1 MNSENN
7 QNLSIDGDL
16 FIVLVNPSNEYSLW
30 PSDKALPDGWKHAN
44 FSGTKE
50 ECKLYVDQHWLA
62 LMPISK
68 QSSQH

>member
-16 FIVLVNPSNEYSLW
+16 FVVLVNSLNEYSLW
-30 PSDKALPDGWKHAN
+30 PLDKEIPSGWKNVN
-44 FSGTKE
+44 FSGSKE
-50 ECKLYVDQHWLA
+50 ECKLYVDQHWLS

-68 QSSQH
+68 QSTQH